1 MTMATLICIQ
11 QPYFKKNFT
20 TGQYHLVDWATALLR
35 LVLSQPWFFYFILKE
50 KNLYIVSCVQY
61 DIWDITAY
69 FLLPELK
76 YYHEK

>member
-1 MTMATLICIQ
+1 
-11 QPYFKKNFT
+11 
-20 TGQYHLVDWATALLR
+20 VEWAIALHGMYL
-35 LVLSQPWFFYFILKE
+35 LFSQPWFLFLSILKE
-50 KNLYIVSCVQY
+50 KNLYINFLVGCVQC